1 MKQIV
6 IISLIILYGSV
17 LHAQEWTSIFPDTAL
32 QHLINEALDANSD
45 IRTAKLSIEQS
56 QAMLRGAKLNYL
68 PDLSLAPT
76 GEMSLMKNQRAT
88 YTYQLPVQ
96 MAWEVNLGG
105 KWHFEKQVA
114 KSQYIRD
121 VENLKHM
128 QYLLISEVSNA
139 YYTLIMLDRQLAI
152 SQQSLAV
159 QQKNVEVFRALK
171 EVGLQQETAVNQAE
185 VECQGLAAS
194 IPMLRAQIQT
204 VETSLCMLLN
214 RQASTIER
222 PSWESVQGIALDTID
237 NIPLEQLSNRPDV
250 RAAEYQMQAAFYH
263 VKVVQ
268 ADFYPSFRISGS
280 FGWTNN
286 LGEIINPA
294 SWLLNAIGGLVQ
306 PLLSIAKT
314 KAQLKAAKAQQ
325 EQAVIT
331 FEKTLLIAGG
341 ELRDALAMR
350 NACHERETMRQKQV
364 IAAQKGYENNRE
376 MMQYSQNSYLEI
388 LTAQRAWL
396 DAQLLQTADWL
407 EKQQSMINLYKALCP
422 PLM

>member
-1 MKQIV
+1 
-6 IISLIILYGSV
+6 
-17 LHAQEWTSIFPDTAL
+17 
-32 QHLINEALDANSD
+32 
-45 IRTAKLSIEQS
+45 
-56 QAMLRGAKLNYL
+56 
-68 PDLSLAPT
+68 
-76 GEMSLMKNQRAT
+76 
-88 YTYQLPVQ
+88 
-96 MAWEVNLGG
+96 
-105 KWHFEKQVA
+105 
-114 KSQYIRD
+114 
-121 VENLKHM
+121 
-128 QYLLISEVSNA
+128 
-139 YYTLIMLDRQLAI
+139 
-152 SQQSLAV
+152 
-159 QQKNVEVFRALK
+159 
-171 EVGLQQETAVNQAE
+171 
-185 VECQGLAAS
+185 
-194 IPMLRAQIQT
+194 
-204 VETSLCMLLN
+204 MLLN

-268 ADFYPSFRISGS
+268 ADFYPSLRISGS

-294 SWLLNAIGGLVQ
+294 SWLLNAIGSLVQ

-314 KAQLKAAKAQQ
+314 KAQVKAAKAQQ
-325 EQAVIT
+325 EQAVIA
-331 FEKTLLIAGG
+331 FEKALLIAGG

-396 DAQLLQTADWL
+396 DAQLLQTVDWL